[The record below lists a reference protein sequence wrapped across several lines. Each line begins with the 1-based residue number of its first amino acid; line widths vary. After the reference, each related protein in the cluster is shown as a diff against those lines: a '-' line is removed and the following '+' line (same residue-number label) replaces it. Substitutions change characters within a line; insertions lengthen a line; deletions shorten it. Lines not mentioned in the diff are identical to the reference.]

1 MSGVLRYEVDPEARA
16 AIVTLDRPEV
26 RNALNLE
33 LYEAILDAAERAA
46 ADDAVRSVILTG
58 AGDRAFSAGAD
69 MDELL
74 LRSHLTET
82 GAASARRRA
91 LTALLEAMPKP
102 TIAAMNGHAIG
113 GGLELAIA
121 CTFRLLVPRAK
132 VGFGEIN
139 LGLIPGNGGTQRT
152 VRLVGL
158 GKALEL
164 VLTGIPIDAAEAHRI
179 GLVQRI
185 VEPDRLME
193 EALELAAHLGS
204 KSSRALAAAK
214 EAVLLAGDVPLA
226 AGLAFENKWFAIV
239 NGAPD
244 KDEGIAAFKEKREP
258 RFE

>member
-121 CTFRLLVPRAK
+121 CTFRLLVPRWGSSPAT
-132 VGFGEIN
+132 GARSGRFG
-139 LGLIPGNGGTQRT
+139 
-152 VRLVGL
+152 
-158 GKALEL
+158 
-164 VLTGIPIDAAEAHRI
+164 
-179 GLVQRI
+179 
-185 VEPDRLME
+185 
-193 EALELAAHLGS
+193 
-204 KSSRALAAAK
+204 SSVSARR
-214 EAVLLAGDVPLA
+214 
-226 AGLAFENKWFAIV
+226 WSSS
-239 NGAPD
+239 
-244 KDEGIAAFKEKREP
+244 
-258 RFE
+258 